1 MLLAPYLLVLV
12 VVLFAPTSGVQS
24 GLVRDLVDVLHRLG
38 ASGSVVTYGRAEVI
52 MNAVIIA
59 PVSFLGAFVLT
70 RLRWQDWTAYAF
82 LGAGAVELLQGVLLP
97 DRTASFGDIVA
108 NASGACLGAL
118 LQRGLRRTSHP
129 APGSR

>member
-1 MLLAPYLLVLV
+1 MPYVLLLV

-24 GLVRDLVDVLHRLG
+24 GLVHGLVEVLHRLG
-38 ASGSVVTYGRAEVI
+38 TPVTVVTYGRAEVM

-59 PVSFLGAFVLT
+59 PLSFLGAFVLP

-82 LGAGAVELLQGVLLP
+82 LGACAVELLQGVLLP
-97 DRTASFGDIVA
+97 DRTASFSDIVA
-108 NASGACLGAL
+108 NASGACLGAV

-129 APGSR
+129 DPGSR